1 MRKWGRLGGEAD
13 GSMPLRRWPNDDEAA
28 TKRANP
34 FGYAI
39 KKSHSLRVV
48 FLMLQTLGFEP
59 MRKWGRLGGEADGSM
74 PLRRW
79 PNDDEAATKR
89 ANPFGYAIKKSHS
102 LRVVFLML
110 QALRFEAMGE

>member
-1 MRKWGRLGGEAD
+1 MRKWVRLGGEAD

-48 FLMLQTLGFEP
+48 FFDVASPEIRSHEEMDTPPLPLLPSNAQFIPIIHKPPPYLRHFNHFCLVFEN
-59 MRKWGRLGGEADGSM
+59 K
-74 PLRRW
+74 
-79 PNDDEAATKR
+79 
-89 ANPFGYAIKKSHS
+89 
-102 LRVVFLML
+102 
-110 QALRFEAMGE
+110 